1 MDQPSFPVFDTPE
14 AAEAAFYRAFT
25 ANDLAAMMAVW
36 APDDDIAC
44 IHPLSAALGGR
55 DSIRQ
60 SWAAIFRNS
69 PGMALRVDTARMVHE
84 AGLAIHLVYEHI
96 RPSDKSDFQPPV
108 VATNVYR
115 HSARG
120 WHMILHH
127 ASPTPPLRAA
137 AKSTVL
143 H

>member
-1 MDQPSFPVFDTPE
+1 MFNNPE
-14 AAEAAFYRAFT
+14 AAEAAFYHAFT
-25 ANDLAAMMAVW
+25 ANDLAGMMAVW

-44 IHPLSAALGGR
+44 IHPMSSPLRGR
-55 DSIRQ
+55 EPIRQ
-60 SWAAIFRNS
+60 SWGAIFRNS
-69 PGMALRVDTARMVHE
+69 PGMTLRIDTERVVHE

-96 RPSDKSDFQPPV
+96 RPSNKSEFQPPV
-108 VATNVYR
+108 FATNVYR

-127 ASPTPPLRAA
+127 ASPTPPTRAP

>member
-1 MDQPSFPVFDTPE
+1 LPTPVFQTPE

-25 ANDLAAMMAVW
+25 ASDLAAMMAVW

-44 IHPLSAALGGR
+44 IHPMSAPLGGR
-55 DSIRQ
+55 EPIRQ
-60 SWAAIFRNS
+60 SWAGIFRNS
-69 PGMALRVDTARMVHE
+69 SGMALRVDTARMVHE

-96 RPSDKSDFQPPV
+96 RPSDKSEFQPPV

-115 HSARG
+115 HSALG

-127 ASPTPPLRAA
+127 ASPTPPPRAPA
-137 AKSTVL
+137 RPTVL

>member
-1 MDQPSFPVFDTPE
+1 MDQPRIPVFDTPA

-25 ANDLAAMMAVW
+25 TNDLAAMMVVW
-36 APDDDIAC
+36 APEDDIAC
-44 IHPLSAALGGR
+44 IHPMSAPLGGR
-55 DSIRQ
+55 ASIHE

-69 PGMALRVDTARMVHE
+69 PGMTLRVEVKRVMHE

-96 RPSDKSDFQPPV
+96 RANDKSEFQPPV

-127 ASPTPPLRAA
+127 ASPTPPARTPS
-137 AKSTVL
+137 KSTVL